1 MEGKVVAPGEQIQ
14 PQIDLSGAVRLAEK
28 LFGIKVETATELN
41 GYDDKNY
48 HLQVTTDVYY
58 YQIYEIKI

>member
-1 MEGKVVAPGEQIQ
+1 MESKVVAPGEQIQ

-28 LFGIKVETATELN
+28 CFGIKVETAKELN

-48 HLQVTTDVYY
+48 HLQVTAVYY
-58 YQIYEIKI
+58 

>member
-1 MEGKVVAPGEQIQ
+1 MEGKIVAPGEQIQ

-48 HLQVTTDVYY
+48 HLQVTT
-58 YQIYEIKI
+58 E